1 MPVIPSAVGPTQIA
15 LSQALRIGR
24 GGASIIAAS
33 GAVSI
38 ADPVLA
44 VLRGGGGGSQVSKTV
59 KKFQITEKGKS
70 VLFMAIAMS
79 LHYLGY
85 SFARPITVALF
96 TSAST
101 GYPGIPGAYPFT
113 MAFVSP
119 LSLILLMGYCLL
131 YTSPSPRDRQKSRMP
146 SSA

>member
-1 MPVIPSAVGPTQIA
+1 MVMSVIPSAVGPTQIA

-38 ADPVLA
+38 ADPVLT
-44 VLRGGGGGSQVSKTV
+44 VLRGGGGSQVSKTV
-59 KKFQITEKGKS
+59 KKFQITAKGKS

-96 TSAST
+96 TSAFLSSNALTTST
-101 GYPGIPGAYPFT
+101 
-113 MAFVSP
+113 
-119 LSLILLMGYCLL
+119 
-131 YTSPSPRDRQKSRMP
+131 
-146 SSA
+146 